1 MWVLKKGLSFENI
14 ETTIVLGTTRV
25 RIFPLYSM
33 RNIDPLLQRR
43 GPKPVNFYKHLSWSF
58 PDFGGGWEA
67 KRRFPAN
74 GSEEP
79 SPGVSKDAFDASSYV
94 REKCL
99 RANHFGPLPA
109 QGGGLGP
116 RLIPYYYS
124 EQKSIRFEA
133 STSYYAWFFILW
145 MQWRHSILE
154 FEPDFCAP
162 PSIYFK
168 LSITTVPTIHT
179 TPK

>member
-1 MWVLKKGLSFENI
+1 MIPKVTPAPNAVTGSGQGSSFLFGFWKKRSFYRKITIASGTIRFRDFPLRSTRSVDSPLPRQNTETNEYKQGSRLGFLTFMWVLKKGLSFENI

-79 SPGVSKDAFDASSYV
+79 SPGVSKDAFDASS
-94 REKCL
+94 
-99 RANHFGPLPA
+99 
-109 QGGGLGP
+109 
-116 RLIPYYYS
+116 
-124 EQKSIRFEA
+124 
-133 STSYYAWFFILW
+133 
-145 MQWRHSILE
+145 
-154 FEPDFCAP
+154 
-162 PSIYFK
+162 
-168 LSITTVPTIHT
+168 
-179 TPK
+179 